1 MLFEQLGI
9 SFSDRSITISILT
22 CMFIILYLN
31 YEENIKL
38 RAAMKE
44 LELERDIKQKE
55 KEVRQSVTGIFL
67 VFSHILISS

>member
-1 MLFEQLGI
+1 MLFEQLSI
-9 SFSDRSITISILT
+9 SFSDRSITISILI

-55 KEVRQSVTGIFL
+55 KEVKQSVTGIFL